1 MSGHSKWAQIRRA
14 KGVND
19 ARRGQLFTRL
29 GREIV
34 VAVREGG
41 SGEPNAN
48 FRLRMAV
55 QHARDANMPME
66 NIERT
71 IKRAQGGSEGT
82 TLEEITYEG
91 YGPSG
96 TAMLVQALTENRNR
110 TVAEVRNAFNRNGGN
125 LGENGC
131 VDWLFEA
138 KGIIEVELKGHDPD
152 ELTLEAI
159 DLGADDVDPV
169 DPSDEVLTI
178 YTDPSDLEKIRQALE
193 SKKYKVVKAESTLL
207 PKTRIELG
215 LSDGHSSRPIVHVYF
230 TPRCP
235 GHRSWHGYCRL
246 CHSGGAGKRVEYS
259 YLRCDYNTRRHADA
273 PTPAT
278 HLSMF
283 ERDYFHVSSKR
294 SGNGRTL
301 LRQKC
306 AHSLN
311 GRTGAWGGN
320 AGIGKWRTCSC

>member
-41 SGEPNAN
+41 GGDPDAN

-55 QHARDANMPME
+55 QRARAANMPLE

-71 IKRAQGGSEGT
+71 IKRAQGGSEGAS
-82 TLEEITYEG
+82 LEEITYEG
-91 YGPSG
+91 YGPAG
-96 TAMLVQALTENRNR
+96 TAVLVQALTENRNR

-125 LGENGC
+125 MGENGC

-138 KGIIEVELKGHDPD
+138 KGVIDVELKGHDPD

-169 DPSDEVLTI
+169 VPGDEVLTI

-193 SKKYKVVKAESTLL
+193 SKKYKVGKAESALQ
-207 PKTRIELG
+207 PKTRIELNDEKVAHQVMR
-215 LSDGHSSRPIVHVYF
+215 LVEKLEDLDDVQNVYTNADF
-230 TPRCP
+230 PDEF
-235 GHRSWHGYCRL
+235 
-246 CHSGGAGKRVEYS
+246 AAS
-259 YLRCDYNTRRHADA
+259 YE
-273 PTPAT
+273 
-278 HLSMF
+278 S
-283 ERDYFHVSSKR
+283 
-294 SGNGRTL
+294 
-301 LRQKC
+301 
-306 AHSLN
+306 
-311 GRTGAWGGN
+311 
-320 AGIGKWRTCSC
+320 